1 MGSGRSVATFR
12 ADWNRYLWIVLVAA
26 SAGVAGKSMKRGYVA
41 IVDDDAPMREAVAR
55 LLRIHQIASQSFPSA
70 HAFIE
75 ALSSGIP
82 YCLIVDVD
90 MPAMSGIDL
99 QRELLNR
106 GVHIATIVITAYNE
120 APMPKDALL
129 GAINTAKTRE

>member
-1 MGSGRSVATFR
+1 
-12 ADWNRYLWIVLVAA
+12 
-26 SAGVAGKSMKRGYVA
+26 MKHGYVA
-41 IVDDDAPMREAVAR
+41 IVDDDAPMREALAR
-55 LLRIHQIASQSFPSA
+55 LLRVHRIASQSFSSA
-70 HAFIE
+70 HAFLD
-75 ALSSGIP
+75 ALPSGIP

-90 MPAMSGIDL
+90 MPGMGGIDL